1 MSTTVDAIFCYL
13 TNTTEFIAN
22 NRSISTEEHTSR
34 FCRFQNRHLVYD
46 ELNDIVGK
54 SRVQFATVRHPVQ
67 RFLSGFVDKCICEA
81 EEVKKLCLKCND
93 NLICFIEKLYSYL
106 NDVYASNKTLKG
118 YNYDLAHFAPQN
130 WYCNF
135 YNHFDDYIII
145 RQGENREEIMEHA
158 QKLEMIL
165 RSANV
170 PDRYRKEIN
179 RQLLTHLSQSDE
191 KEQTSS
197 FTVA

>member
-1 MSTTVDAIFCYL
+1 MSKIACFDVQFCG
-13 TNTTEFIAN
+13 
-22 NRSISTEEHTSR
+22 
-34 FCRFQNRHLVYD
+34 CQNRHLGYD

-54 SRVQFATVRHPVQ
+54 SRVQFVTVRHPMQ
-67 RFLSGFVDKCICEA
+67 RFLSGFVDKCIRVA
-81 EEVKKLCLKCND
+81 ELEKKLCLKCNG

-106 NDVYASNKTLKG
+106 NDVHAINKAFKG

-130 WYCNF
+130 WYCDF
-135 YNHFDDYIII
+135 YNHFEDYIII
-145 RQGENREEIMEHA
+145 RQGENREEIMEHT

-179 RQLLTHLSQSDE
+179 RELLTNLRNCEICGDSAAHG
-191 KEQTSS
+191 
-197 FTVA
+197 FTTYLKGLTRLADKFGN